1 MRNTD
6 GATQNAMPKLGF
18 PSSRRLC
25 KADEFSSAL
34 SFRPIHKTAHFN
46 YYWLPDNTVAQDVV
60 DAPVTP
66 SIRLGLIV
74 GKRQVKLA
82 SGRNLIKRAAR
93 EAFRQHALAQLSTRG
108 GLVVRLA
115 KPVRGSPAAPY
126 SSRALRL
133 IYRQELE
140 QAFTQLQNRICNKGL
155 ANLSNAEATIVNS
168 AVKNVLKSAVENSV
182 QHSVQKAT

>member
-1 MRNTD
+1 
-6 GATQNAMPKLGF
+6 MPKLGF

-46 YYWLPDNTVAQDVV
+46 YYWLPDNTVAL
-60 DAPVTP
+60 DATVLAY
-66 SIRLGLIV
+66 IRLGLVV

-82 SGRNLIKRAAR
+82 SGRNLIKRVAR
-93 EAFRQHALAQLSTRG
+93 EAFRQHALAQLSIRG

-115 KPVRGSPAAPY
+115 KPARNSPAPSY
-126 SSRALRL
+126 SACALRL

-140 QAFTQLQNRICNKGL
+140 QAFTQLQNRICNKSL
-155 ANLSNAEATIVNS
+155 ANLSSTETPIVKN
-168 AVKNVLKSAVENSV
+168 AVKSLL

>member
-1 MRNTD
+1 
-6 GATQNAMPKLGF
+6 MPKLGF

-46 YYWLPDNTVAQDVV
+46 YYWLPDNTVAL
-60 DAPVTP
+60 DATVLAY
-66 SIRLGLIV
+66 IRLGLVV

-82 SGRNLIKRAAR
+82 SGRNLIKRVAR
-93 EAFRQHALAQLSTRG
+93 EAFRQHALAQLSIRG

-133 IYRQELE
+133 IYRQELD

-155 ANLSNAEATIVNS
+155 ANLSNAEAPILKS
-168 AVKNVLKSAVENSV
+168 AVKSAVENSV